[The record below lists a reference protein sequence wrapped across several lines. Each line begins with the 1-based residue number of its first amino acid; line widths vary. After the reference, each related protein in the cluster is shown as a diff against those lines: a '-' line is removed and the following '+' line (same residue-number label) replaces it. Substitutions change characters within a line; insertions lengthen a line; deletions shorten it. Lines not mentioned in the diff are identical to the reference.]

1 MFLDKNKNM
10 QKQKGSKEYTVL
22 VSDSYGNDKEKGTY
36 EVAFRR
42 WLAREL
48 DAGRITVGEAIERFN
63 FNPSNAAPLILH
75 WRKKYASSIDVTL
88 PVMTEKERQKLEA
101 LQKKMKQMEKQLE
114 DAQMKNIALET
125 MIDVAED
132 QLKISIRKKSG
143 PKQ

>member
-1 MFLDKNKNM
+1 LDKNKHM
-10 QKQKGSKEYTVL
+10 QKQQASKEYTIL
-22 VSDSYGNDKEKGTY
+22 ISDSFGNAKEKGTY

-42 WLAREL
+42 WLVREL
-48 DAGRITVGEAIERFN
+48 DAGRITINDAIKEFN
-63 FNPSNAAPLILH
+63 FNPLNARQLISG
-75 WRKKYASSIDVTL
+75 WRKKYASDIALTL

-101 LQKKMKQMEKQLE
+101 LQKQLKQMEKQLE
-114 DAQMKNIALET
+114 NAQMKNIALET

>member
-1 MFLDKNKNM
+1 ME
-10 QKQKGSKEYTVL
+10 KQQSAKDYTIL
-22 VSDSYGNDKEKGTY
+22 VSDSYGNTKEKGTY

-42 WLAREL
+42 WLVREL
-48 DAGRITVGEAIERFN
+48 DAGRMTINDAVERFN
-63 FNPSNAAPLILH
+63 FDPVNGRSLIFN
-75 WRKKYASSIDVTL
+75 WRKKYASDIAITL

-101 LQKKMKQMEKQLE
+101 LQKQLKQMEKQLQ